1 MAGAGSREPRARAKV
16 RARARARGAGR
27 QVAARVRIEKDT
39 LGEMAVPASALYGAQ
54 TARAVENF
62 PISGLRAHPAFVD
75 ATVRIKLAAA
85 RVNAR
90 LGLLPPRKARAIEAA
105 AREVLSGRWREHFVV
120 DAYQAGAGT
129 SHNMNVNEVLANRA
143 TEILGGRRGAERLV
157 DPNDDVNMAQ
167 STNDVVPTAI
177 RLAALE
183 LAPAALE
190 ALSSLAATLER
201 KARGWLRVVKSGR
214 THLMDATPLTLGQE
228 VSGWAAALRAAAR
241 RIRDALP
248 ELSVLG
254 IGGTAVGTGLNA
266 HPRYRA
272 LVVKEL
278 ERLTGIPLTPAPNLF
293 YAMQSLA
300 PAVSLSAAL
309 RTAALELLRIGGDV
323 RLLGSGPN
331 TGLGE
336 LELPPVQ
343 PGSSIMPGKVNP
355 SMAEMLAMVS
365 YQVIAMDSAAAWA
378 ASGGQ
383 LELNVMMP
391 LVAWDLCHALEI
403 TASAVRAFDERC
415 ARGLEADEARA
426 RHFAERTVS
435 LATAL
440 APRLGYARAAE
451 IVKESIR
458 TRKSIV
464 EVASTLGGLSP
475 AEARRLLDA
484 RKLTRPGR
492 A

>member
-1 MAGAGSREPRARAKV
+1 MAPKRERTRT
-16 RARARARGAGR
+16 
-27 QVAARVRIEKDT
+27 EKDT
-39 LGEMAVPASALYGAQ
+39 MGEMPVPADALYGAQ
-54 TARAVENF
+54 TARAVRNF
-62 PISGLRAHPAFVD
+62 PISPLRAHPAFVD
-75 ATVRIKLAAA
+75 ATVRVKLAAA
-85 RVNAR
+85 RANAR
-90 LGLLPPRKARAIEAA
+90 LGLLPRRKARAIEAA
-105 AREVLSGRWREHFVV
+105 AKEVLAGGWRDQFVV

-143 TEILGGRRGAERLV
+143 TELLGGRRGAERLV

-177 RLAALE
+177 RLAALD
-183 LAPAALE
+183 LAPAAVE
-190 ALSSLAATLER
+190 ALAALARTFEG
-201 KARGWLRVVKSGR
+201 KARAWDRVVKSGR
-214 THLMDATPLTLGQE
+214 THLMDATPIRLGQE
-228 VSGWAAALRAAAR
+228 VSGWAVAVSTAAG

-266 HPRYRA
+266 HPRYRT
-272 LVVKEL
+272 LVVAEL
-278 ERLTGIPLTPAPNLF
+278 EKLTGVPLTPAPNPF

-300 PAVSLSAAL
+300 PFVALSGAL
-309 RTAALELLRIGGDV
+309 RVAALELLRIGGDV
-323 RLLGSGPN
+323 RLLGTGPN

-336 LELPPVQ
+336 LKLPAVQ

-365 YQVIAMDSAAAWA
+365 YQVIALDGAVAWA

-403 TASAVRAFDERC
+403 LASAVSAFDERC
-415 ARGLEADEARA
+415 ARGLEADAERC
-426 RHFAERTVS
+426 RHHAERTVS

-451 IVKESIR
+451 IVKASVATGR
-458 TRKSIV
+458 SIV
-464 EVASTLGGLSP
+464 ELAVELGGLTP
-475 AEARRLLDA
+475 AEARRILDPA
-484 RKLTRPGR
+484 RLTSAGR

>member
-1 MAGAGSREPRARAKV
+1 MARKRT
-16 RARARARGAGR
+16 
-27 QVAARVRIEKDT
+27 RIEKDT
-39 LGEMAVPASALYGAQ
+39 LGEVEVPESALWGAQ
-54 TARAVENF
+54 TARALENF

-90 LGLLPPRKARAIEAA
+90 LGLLSRRKARAIVAA
-105 AREVLSGRWREHFVV
+105 AREVLAGRWRDQFVV

-129 SHNMNVNEVLANRA
+129 SHLMNVYEVLANRA
-143 TEILGGRRGAERLV
+143 TELLGGRRGARRLV

-183 LAPAALE
+183 LAPAVVDA
-190 ALSSLAATLER
+190 LAALAGTFDR
-201 KARGWLRVVKSGR
+201 KARRWAGIVKSGR
-214 THLMDATPLTLGQE
+214 THLMDATPITLGQE
-228 VSGWAAALRAAAR
+228 VSGWAAALAAAAA

-272 LVVKEL
+272 LVVREL
-278 ERLTGIPLTPAPNLF
+278 EALTGIPLTPAPNPF

-300 PAVSLSAAL
+300 PMVSLSGAL
-309 RTAALELLRIGGDV
+309 RTAALELLRVGGDV

-336 LELPPVQ
+336 LRLPAVQ
-343 PGSSIMPGKVNP
+343 PGSSIKPGKVNP
-355 SMAEMLAMVS
+355 SMAEMLAMVA
-365 YQVIAMDSAAAWA
+365 YQVVALDSAVAWA
-378 ASGGQ
+378 AGGAQ
-383 LELNVMMP
+383 LELDVMMP
-391 LVAWDLCHALEI
+391 LVAWDLCHALQI
-403 TASAVRAFDERC
+403 LAAAVRAFDLRC
-415 ARGLEADEARA
+415 ARGLEADEVRA
-426 RHFAERTVS
+426 RHYAERTVS

-451 IVKESIR
+451 IVKASVR
-458 TRKSIV
+458 TGKSIV
-464 EVASTLGGLSP
+464 ELAATLGGLSP
-475 AEARRLLDA
+475 AEARRILDA
-484 RKLTRPGR
+484 RKLTTPGR

>member
-1 MAGAGSREPRARAKV
+1 MAKQRT
-16 RARARARGAGR
+16 
-27 QVAARVRIEKDT
+27 RIERDT
-39 LGEMAVPASALYGAQ
+39 LGEVEVPASALYGAQ

-62 PISGLRAHPAFVD
+62 PISGLRAHPAFVE

-90 LGLLPPRKARAIEAA
+90 LGLLPRKKARAVEAA
-105 AREVLSGRWREHFVV
+105 AKEVLAGRWRDQFVV

-143 TEILGGRRGAERLV
+143 TELLGGRRGAGRLV
-157 DPNDDVNMAQ
+157 DPNDDVNMSQ
-167 STNDVVPTAI
+167 STNDVVPAAI

-183 LAPAALE
+183 LAPPAVE
-190 ALSSLAATLER
+190 AIAGLAATFER
-201 KARGWLRVVKSGR
+201 KARGWARVVKAGR
-214 THLMDATPLTLGQE
+214 THLMDATPITLGQE
-228 VSGWAAALRAAAR
+228 VSGWAAALRAAAG

-248 ELSVLG
+248 ELSVVG

-266 HPRYRA
+266 HPRYRG
-272 LVVKEL
+272 LVVREL
-278 ERLTGIPLTPAPNLF
+278 SRLTGVPLTPAPNPF

-300 PAVSLSAAL
+300 PLVALSAAL
-309 RTAALELLRIGGDV
+309 RTAALELVRIGGDV

-355 SMAEMLAMVS
+355 SMAEMLAMVA
-365 YQVIAMDSAAAWA
+365 YQVIAMDSAVAWA
-378 ASGGQ
+378 ASGAQ
-383 LELNVMMP
+383 LELDVMMP
-391 LVAWDLCHALEI
+391 LVAWDLCHALHI
-403 TASAVRAFDERC
+403 LAAAVRAFDLRC
-415 ARGLEADEARA
+415 ARGLEANEARA
-426 RHFAERTVS
+426 RHYAERTVS

-451 IVKESIR
+451 IVKESVR
-458 TRKSIV
+458 TGRSIV
-464 EVASTLGGLSP
+464 ELAVSIGGLSP
-475 AEARRLLDA
+475 AEAARILDA